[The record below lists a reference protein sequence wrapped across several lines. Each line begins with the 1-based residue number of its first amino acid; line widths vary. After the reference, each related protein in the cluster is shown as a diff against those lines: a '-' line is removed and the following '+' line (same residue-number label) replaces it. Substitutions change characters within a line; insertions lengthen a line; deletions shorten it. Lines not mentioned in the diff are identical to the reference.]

1 MRRPKQPDDKTS
13 PDDRQPPGGRAWERV
28 KDVERARGVPTQST
42 PNPQD
47 ESEDAD
53 EAPKDPKKKRD
64 T

>member
-28 KDVERARGVPTQST
+28 KDFERARGVPTQST